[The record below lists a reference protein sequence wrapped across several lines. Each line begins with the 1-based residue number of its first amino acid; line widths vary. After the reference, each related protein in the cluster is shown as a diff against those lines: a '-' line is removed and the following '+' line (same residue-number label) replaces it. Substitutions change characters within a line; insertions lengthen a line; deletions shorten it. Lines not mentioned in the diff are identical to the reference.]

1 MLSEQDR
8 DIARS
13 VGETLAELSPHD
25 RRTYAQAL
33 AATREDPELSQRQ
46 RGWGY
51 LVASAIDAME
61 RTTEP
66 MHPTLYLT
74 LALERLDAKQSNGER
89 GPFGGPETWN

>member
-33 AATREDPELSQRQ
+33 AAT
-46 RGWGY
+46 
-51 LVASAIDAME
+51 
-61 RTTEP
+61 
-66 MHPTLYLT
+66 
-74 LALERLDAKQSNGER
+74 
-89 GPFGGPETWN
+89 